1 MKTIQEISHS
11 LRNEP
16 GALSEVSDIMGA
28 NGINILALYFTAQG
42 KEGRLQFVCN
52 DPGKAAIVM
61 KSKGC
66 DIEMREVIACVVP
79 NHPGGLN
86 AVLKPLKSAGINV
99 DYIYSCLG
107 TGDITVVILGVDSV
121 SKACK
126 ILQDNWIRLMGDE
139 LYNL

>member
-1 MKTIQEISHS
+1 MKTVQEISHS
-11 LRNEP
+11 LKNEP
-16 GALSEVSDIMGA
+16 GALSEVSDILGA

-42 KEGRLQFVCN
+42 KEGRLQFICN
-52 DPGKAAIVM
+52 DPERASNVM
-61 KSKGC
+61 KSLGY
-66 DIEMREVIACVVP
+66 DIETREVIACVVP

-121 SKACK
+121 ENACT
-126 ILQDNWIRLMGDE
+126 ILSANWIRLMGKE
-139 LYNL
+139 LYKF

>member
-1 MKTIQEISHS
+1 MKTIKEISHS
-11 LRNEP
+11 LKNEP

-42 KEGRLQFVCN
+42 EEGRLQFICN
-52 DPGKAAIVM
+52 DPDRAVKIM
-61 KSKGC
+61 KSKGY
-66 DIEMREVIACVVP
+66 DIDTREVIACVVP

-107 TGDITVVILGVDSV
+107 TSDITVVILGVSSV
-121 SKACK
+121 SNACV
-126 ILQDNWIRLMGDE
+126 ILEGNWIRVMGDE
-139 LYNL
+139 LYKL